1 MNTKV
6 KFSEMMFCLINQI
19 FKQHLPQD
27 AVLYRIKKPSSHSS
41 AMRSNKEQEI
51 TQTTYIHNSYR
62 GRPSSH
68 ISESIFSSKK
78 TIEKD
83 LQSEDT
89 EEYNIKKENSEKPVN
104 LCLTYHDNKPSVD

>member
-1 MNTKV
+1 M
-6 KFSEMMFCLINQI
+6 
-19 FKQHLPQD
+19 
-27 AVLYRIKKPSSHSS
+27 YRIKKTSSRSS

-68 ISESIFSSKK
+68 ISESIFSSKE

-83 LQSEDT
+83 FQSEDT
-89 EEYNIKKENSEKPVN
+89 GGYNIKKENSEKPVN
-104 LCLTYHDNKPSVD
+104 LCLTCHDNNPSVD

>member
-1 MNTKV
+1 MNRKV
-6 KFSEMMFCLINQI
+6 NCPELMFCLRNQI
-19 FKQHLPQD
+19 FKQHLTQD
-27 AVLYRIKKPSSHSS
+27 AVLYRIKKTSSHSS

-51 TQTTYIHNSYR
+51 TQTTYIHNSNR

-68 ISESIFSSKK
+68 ISESIFSSKE

-89 EEYNIKKENSEKPVN
+89 E
-104 LCLTYHDNKPSVD
+104 